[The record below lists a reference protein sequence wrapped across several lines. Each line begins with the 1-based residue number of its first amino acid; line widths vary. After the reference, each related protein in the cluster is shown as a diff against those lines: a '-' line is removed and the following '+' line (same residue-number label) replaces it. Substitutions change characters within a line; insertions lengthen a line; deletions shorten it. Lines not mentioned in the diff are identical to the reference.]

1 MKLKLT
7 VLLFLLLFGYVSVK
21 AQDLN
26 ARVQVLSP
34 KIQTT
39 NKRVFAVLETAVKD
53 FLNGRKWTADQVAP
67 QERIDCNF
75 VINITQWD
83 GASTFSAEVQV
94 QSSRPVFNSNYN
106 STLLN
111 INDKDFDFTYTEGQ
125 ILDFNDQLFQS
136 NLSSFFAFYAYI
148 IIGLDYDSFS
158 KRGGTP
164 YFEHALSIVNAAQTS
179 AYKGWKGFDSNHNR
193 YWLSENLSNNV
204 YNNIR
209 DFSYNYHRLGLDVMS
224 SNADQGLKAI
234 TAALPA
240 IAQIDRQRTGAFL
253 PQVFFTAKSDELLQV
268 LSKANPQEKE
278 QAYQTLITADPAN
291 GSKYQTLQ
299 KN

>member
-1 MKLKLT
+1 MKLT
-7 VLLFLLLFGYVSVK
+7 ALLFLLIIGCNLVK

-39 NKRVFAVLETAVKD
+39 NKRVFAALENAVKD
-53 FLNGRKWTADQVAP
+53 FLNGRKWSADQIAP

-75 VINITQWD
+75 LINITQWD
-83 GASTFSAEVQV
+83 GASNFSAEVQV

-111 INDKDFDFTYTEGQ
+111 INDKDFEFTYTEGQ

-148 IIGLDYDSFS
+148 ILGLDYDSFS

-164 YFEHALSIVNAAQTS
+164 YFALAQNIVGAAQTS

-193 YWLSENLSNNV
+193 YWLSENLNNNV
-204 YNNIR
+204 YNNLR
-209 DFSYNYHRLGLDVMS
+209 DFSYTFHRLGLDVMA

-234 TAALPA
+234 TAALPS
-240 IAQIDRQRTGAFL
+240 IAQIDRQRPGAFF
-253 PQVFFTAKSDELLQV
+253 PQIFFTAKSDELLQA
-268 LSKANPQEKE
+268 LSKANPQQKE
-278 QAYQTLITADPAN
+278 LAYQTLVTADPSN
-291 GSKYQTLQ
+291 GNKYQALQ

>member
-1 MKLKLT
+1 MKLKG
-7 VLLFLLLFGYVSVK
+7 LLFLLLFASAFAN

-39 NKRVFAVLETAVKD
+39 NRRVFTALETAVKD
-53 FLNGRKWTADQVAP
+53 FLNGRKWSADQISP

-75 VINITQWD
+75 VINIVQWD
-83 GASTFSAEVQV
+83 GASALSAEVQV
-94 QSSRPVFNSNYN
+94 QSSRPIFGSNYN

-125 ILDFNDQLFQS
+125 IIDFNDQLFQS
-136 NLSSFFAFYAYI
+136 NLSSFFAFYAYMI
-148 IIGLDYDSFS
+148 VGLDYDSFS

-164 YFEHALSIVNAAQTS
+164 YFEHAQNIVNSAQTS
-179 AYKGWKGFDSNHNR
+179 AYKGWKAFDNNHNR
-193 YWLSENLSNNV
+193 YWLAENLYGNT
-204 YNNIR
+204 YNNLR
-209 DFSYNYHRLGLDVMS
+209 DFSYIYHRLGLDVMA

-234 TAALPA
+234 TAALPS

-268 LSKANPQEKE
+268 LSKATPQERA
-278 QAYQTLITADPAN
+278 QAYQTLSTVDPVN
-291 GSKYQTLQ
+291 GNKYQTLQ
-299 KN
+299 QN

>member
-1 MKLKLT
+1 MKFISFILI
-7 VLLFLLLFGYVSVK
+7 LFLSYNFSC

-39 NKRVFAVLETAVKD
+39 NRSAFIALENSIKD
-53 FLNGRKWTADQVAP
+53 FLNGRKWSADQIAP

-83 GASTFSAEVQV
+83 GASAFSAEVQV
-94 QSSRPVFNSNYN
+94 QSSRPVFGSNYN
-106 STLLN
+106 STLIN
-111 INDKDFDFTYTEGQ
+111 INDKDFDFTYTAGQ

-148 IIGLDYDSFS
+148 IVGLDYDSFS
-158 KRGGTP
+158 KRGGSP
-164 YFEHALSIVNAAQTS
+164 YFEHAQYIVNAAQTS
-179 AYKGWKGFDSNHNR
+179 AYKGWKAFDNNHDR
-193 YWLSENLSNNV
+193 YWLIENLNNTV
-204 YNNIR
+204 YTNLR
-209 DFSYNYHRLGLDVMS
+209 DFSYTYQRLGLDVMAT
-224 SNADQGLKAI
+224 NADQGLKTI
-234 TAALPA
+234 VAALPS
-240 IAQIDRQRTGAFL
+240 IAQVDRQRIGAFL

-268 LSKANPQEKE
+268 LSKATPQERD
-278 QAYQTLITADPAN
+278 QAYQILSAADPSN
-291 GSKYQTLQ
+291 GNKYQILQ